1 MVPHVQRMTL
11 FNEIQ
16 YPHQSYFAQRAYNDS
31 LPLSLSLPHSL
42 SLPPSLPRSLSLS
55 LSLSFFVVAMHLA
68 TSSDAVVTSSFWL
81 LVASSVLVP
90 SSVRSL
96 LVAMGFRR
104 SEGEA
109 IHW

>member
-31 LPLSLSLPHSL
+31 LPLSLSLP
-42 SLPPSLPRSLSLS
+42 LPPSLPRSLSLS
-55 LSLSFFVVAMHLA
+55 LSSPFVVAMHLA

>member
-1 MVPHVQRMTL
+1 
-11 FNEIQ
+11 
-16 YPHQSYFAQRAYNDS
+16 
-31 LPLSLSLPHSL
+31 
-42 SLPPSLPRSLSLS
+42 
-55 LSLSFFVVAMHLA
+55 MHLA